1 MNELSD
7 LEISRMLAEACARH
21 LCWLIDSAVVSGNS
35 VTLTG
40 WALVTEGT
48 PQDARFLVNGV
59 PFTSVRFPIYSPDLG
74 VHFYGVENSANARFE
89 CSVRLA
95 DVPVDQHFRF
105 EFVQHGNT
113 AKARRTA
120 WWYPV
125 TAQGDGV
132 SGERASRVV
141 GSGDNFNFELGGAT
155 LFHRIEDYLV
165 ERFGVHYR
173 NMHAILDWGCGAGRL
188 LSYFQPVA
196 GPQIWGSDIDS
207 DNLAFCQKRLPFARC
222 VVFPLVPPTTLDA
235 NMFDLVI
242 GISVCTHLSEQHQ
255 EQWLAELRRLC
266 RPGGLVL
273 LSVQGKSQSAL
284 YREDAGIVRQ
294 LDQFGFVIKGV
305 NPSINDRIGSSSYY
319 LDVVQTRDHI
329 RERWGRHFEVLEFV
343 DSLAANQDLVVM
355 RAGGVV

>member
-1 MNELSD
+1 MLSMNELSD
-7 LEISRMLAEACARH
+7 LEISQMVAQACARH
-21 LCWLIDSAVVSGNS
+21 LCWLIDSAVMSGNTL
-35 VTLTG
+35 TLTG

-59 PFTSVRFPIYSPDLG
+59 PFTSVRFPIDSPDLG

-89 CSVRLA
+89 CSVRLT

-105 EFVQHGNT
+105 ESMQHGNT

-125 TAQGDGV
+125 TPKGDSV

-155 LFHRIEDYLV
+155 LFHRIQDYLV
-165 ERFGVHYR
+165 ERFGLRYGT
-173 NMHAILDWGCGAGRL
+173 MHAILDWGCGAGRL
-188 LSYFQPVA
+188 LSYFQSVA
-196 GPQIWGSDIDS
+196 GPQVWGSDIDG
-207 DNLAFCQKRLPFARC
+207 DNLAFCQKRLPFAHC

-235 NMFDLVI
+235 SMFDLVI
-242 GISVCTHLSEQHQ
+242 GISVCTHLSEQH
-255 EQWLAELRRLC
+255 A
-266 RPGGLVL
+266 GL
-273 LSVQGKSQSAL
+273 
-284 YREDAGIVRQ
+284 VRQ

-305 NPSINDRIGSSSYY
+305 NPSINDLIGSSSYY

-329 RERWGRHFEVLEFV
+329 REQWGRHFEVLEFI

-355 RAGGVV
+355 RAGSIG